1 MKRFFL
7 IFMSIFTMTTFSFGQ
22 KEKYPSKE
30 EKEYNKNS
38 KNNYAPFKPL
48 DKNIIL
54 NFQSEYYEINETKS
68 NYEPYSPDNF
78 STPYG
83 KYFKQYLD
91 SILKT
96 MSRDEFMKHEFED
109 VERIGKIGKDQILKH
124 EKNDSIEAFI
134 YESPQYENFFFGE
147 TGIWIGYS
155 ENNGKDWSYYYT
167 GIVQKQPVF
176 VKYYS
181 QRPLII
187 EKGKLEIDAC
197 LLRQLSPFAH
207 PVPPPSYEC
216 VKDGIYLVFDM
227 NTIARDSDGD
237 GLTDIVEDK
246 FYTDKYNKDTDG
258 DGIPDNSDTNPRVF
272 YPRTEISKIYEAII
286 DNDIE
291 WNKEGVI
298 SGTLIFKDDIIYATD
313 STETILI
320 VTDNKDLMGIQP
332 RKHRIIFMT
341 PDEYQKKGKTFNTDL
356 NRMSISPLFKV
367 DNMENTFKMTESINT
382 GGRSWIIRKTENNW
396 VVEIISMW
404 IS

>member
-1 MKRFFL
+1 M
-7 IFMSIFTMTTFSFGQ
+7 
-22 KEKYPSKE
+22 
-30 EKEYNKNS
+30 
-38 KNNYAPFKPL
+38 
-48 DKNIIL
+48 
-54 NFQSEYYEINETKS
+54 
-68 NYEPYSPDNF
+68 
-78 STPYG
+78 
-83 KYFKQYLD
+83 D
-91 SILKT
+91 SVLKGV
-96 MSRDEFMKHEFED
+96 SRDDFGYSYYNEFKRIED
-109 VERIGKIGKDQILKH
+109 EIGQIGNICKTQILKH

-155 ENNGKDWSYYYT
+155 ENNGKDWNYYYT

-197 LLRQLSPFAH
+197 LLRQLSPFTH
-207 PVPPPSYEC
+207 PAPPPSYEC

-237 GLTDIVEDK
+237 GLADIVEDK

-272 YPRTEISKIYEAII
+272 YPRTEKSKIYEAII

-291 WNKEGVI
+291 RGDKKDVMGETLVFKE
-298 SGTLIFKDDIIYATD
+298 DIVYATD
-313 STETILI
+313 STETLLN
-320 VTDNKDLMGIQP
+320 VTDNKDLTGIQP

-341 PDEYQKKGKTFNTDL
+341 PDEYQKKGKIFKTDL

-367 DNMENTFKMTESINT
+367 DNMENTYKMNKSINT
-382 GGRSWIIRKTENNW
+382 GGYSCLIRKTENNW